1 MKVRGSSYRPVSKP
15 VSRVS
20 QSRTS
25 SKSSSSGKAVRTT
38 PTPKTSTVS
47 KPTAA
52 KTSKTNT
59 TKTNTAKTN
68 TSSKANGSTAA
79 ANKKSTNTASSQKTG
94 ILDKAAQGVKKG
106 VTAIANTVEKGYNT
120 LKKEVAKAGKTATD
134 TKKNEKPTAVTKG
147 DKVNATVIRHD
158 ARGTKVS
165 STAAVPVTG
174 GKYGS
179 RGDAPAKTA
188 EKAKALQQEKKELK
202 KAPAGKD
209 KSKKTPASA
218 SSQGTVIRHDARGTK
233 TSNKTVIPVT
243 GGEHGSR
250 GKTPGKVAEKVAV
263 LNQIKKEEK
272 KQEKREKQEEQK
284 QRKQEYRPIPATT
297 DERRKG
303 DSRGAYIPKR
313 IAPPEGVD
321 TSKMPESIH
330 NALSVAGMAPGPLGF
345 LSDGINAAT
354 YFFEG
359 ETKKAA
365 IALGEMV
372 VPAIIGKVGGKV
384 ALKVSGKLGTEG
396 VVKKITG
403 ETTESAGE
411 AVGKKLQ
418 KEITENAAEKA
429 AKVTGETIESG
440 LNSNLLDELA
450 NSGVKYNPEDIVAIT
465 KTADGKL
472 VWLENGTDTAG
483 LNHII
488 TEHADDFLNKGITQE
503 QIPDYVMNALENGK
517 IVGYQGRGTGR
528 PIYEFTYNG
537 EIHKVAIT
545 VGNNGFIVGANP
557 K

>member
-1 MKVRGSSYRPVSKP
+1 
-15 VSRVS
+15 
-20 QSRTS
+20 
-25 SKSSSSGKAVRTT
+25 
-38 PTPKTSTVS
+38 
-47 KPTAA
+47 
-52 KTSKTNT
+52 
-59 TKTNTAKTN
+59 
-68 TSSKANGSTAA
+68 NGSTTA

-233 TSNKTVIPVT
+233 ISNKTVIPVT

-250 GKTPGKVAEKVAV
+250 GKTPGKVAEKADV

-284 QRKQEYRPIPATT
+284 QRKQEYRTIPATT

-345 LSDGINAAT
+345 IADGINAVT

-365 IALGEMV
+365 IAAGEMV

-384 ALKVSGKLGTEG
+384 ALKVSGKLGTEAIESGTEG

-429 AKVTGETIESG
+429 AKVTGEAIESG
-440 LNSNLLDELA
+440 SNAIDYYVGPNGKVLPSQYKDWIGTNIQEELLSQAENPQLKNAIKQLYRGKSFIGDGGTADVIRFEQETGIMLGKNGGSHVQKGIDMASYIQNKILTQNLSDTDRTLATRLLDDLNS
-450 NSGVKYNPEDIVAIT
+450 
-465 KTADGKL
+465 
-472 VWLENGTDTAG
+472 
-483 LNHII
+483 
-488 TEHADDFLNKGITQE
+488 
-503 QIPDYVMNALENGK
+503 AL
-517 IVGYQGRGTGR
+517 GR
-528 PIYEFTYNG
+528 
-537 EIHKVAIT
+537 
-545 VGNNGFIVGANP
+545 
-557 K
+557 